1 MYKTILHATDLNNH
15 HFDLCEKSVKL
26 ANALGASL
34 YFLHVIEIP
43 ASLQWAHSLG
53 FAELATPETD
63 GAKEVMLALGDAFAI
78 KNDHLFV
85 EVGPAWTHI
94 LDKINQLSCD
104 LLIIGSYSHRALPTY
119 LGSTAHAVIHH
130 APCDILT
137 LRSYDESTN

>member
-15 HFDLCEKSVKL
+15 HYNLCEQSVKL
-26 ANALGASL
+26 ANALGSSL

-53 FAELATPETD
+53 FAELATPETQ
-63 GAKEVMLALGDAFAI
+63 GAKEVMLALGDAFNI
-78 KNDHLFV
+78 KPDCLLV

-94 LDKINQLSCD
+94 LNKIKELSCD
-104 LLIIGSYSHRALPTY
+104 LVIIGSDLHSTLPSY
-119 LGSTAHAVIHH
+119 LGSTAHTIIHR

-137 LRSYDESTN
+137 LRSSLSND